1 MNSVTPSRIGTC
13 SRPRGLAARKAFEL
27 RQPRLRKE
35 RERGLAEARAG
46 ASHERHGLNS
56 TTLST
61 SLAAGA
67 RLGGSSRSAA
77 CVALCT
83 SRLVGVWVWVR
94 VRLRLRVRFRVGFR
108 VGFGLGM
115 GLGLGLGLGFGFG
128 MGMGTGLGS
137 GSGLGLGLGIGLG
150 FGFGLG
156 LGLGLA
162 FGLGL
167 GLGFGRAGAAR
178 TRPCTCSRTAR
189 GTRAH
194 PSRKPRGR
202 RSPPRARRARGRA
215 G

>member
-83 SRLVGVWVWVR
+83 SRLVGVWVWVWVWVR

-115 GLGLGLGLGFGFG
+115 GLGLGFGFGFG
-128 MGMGTGLGS
+128 MGMGMGLGS
-137 GSGLGLGLGIGLG
+137 GSGLGLG
-150 FGFGLG
+150 
-156 LGLGLA
+156 
-162 FGLGL
+162 
-167 GLGFGRAGAAR
+167 
-178 TRPCTCSRTAR
+178 
-189 GTRAH
+189 
-194 PSRKPRGR
+194 
-202 RSPPRARRARGRA
+202 
-215 G
+215 